1 MRKLSAITE
10 RSGERETFD
19 QQAEPADHSVMQ
31 NDRKAVQPESISEK
45 PENAAD
51 APIPYPGE
59 NAGWV
64 PMAGSGSPQVMRIAA
79 GMADKPAPKASLRE
93 KLDLFKTQASVTQK
107 QAEIKEKRKE
117 VDI

>member
-1 MRKLSAITE
+1 MRKLSAITK

-51 APIPYPGE
+51 APIPYPGKCRLGAYGGQRKSAGNE
-59 NAGWV
+59 NCGRN
-64 PMAGSGSPQVMRIAA
+64 G
-79 GMADKPAPKASLRE
+79 
-93 KLDLFKTQASVTQK
+93 
-107 QAEIKEKRKE
+107 
-117 VDI
+117 

>member
-1 MRKLSAITE
+1 MRKLSAITK

-64 PMAGSGSPQVMRIAA
+64 PMAGPQTAPAGCGSCTARPT
-79 GMADKPAPKASLRE
+79 GG
-93 KLDLFKTQASVTQK
+93 
-107 QAEIKEKRKE
+107 
-117 VDI
+117 